1 MLQEVYDHPDKAK
14 AKGQI
19 ARQDILASYSN
30 EAVAARIIERLQ
42 EIEALVASG
51 SVQKTPPVGLQFQW

>member
-1 MLQEVYDHPDKAK
+1 MTTLTRLK

-19 ARQDILASYSN
+19 ARQDIIASYSN

-42 EIEALVASG
+42 QIEALLASG
-51 SVQKTPPVGLQFQW
+51 SVQKTSPIGLQFQW